1 VINKGAL
8 VVVEEKSQL
17 MKKLGKKQ
25 LTLHLHQP
33 LGRIPPEL
41 DSWGLE
47 LNADGHD
54 LVYTVDSANSI
65 DISALLQRMSELS
78 IAVKDLQTRQSSLE
92 DIFVKLVS
100 EPA

>member
-1 VINKGAL
+1 
-8 VVVEEKSQL
+8 
-17 MKKLGKKQ
+17 
-25 LTLHLHQP
+25 LHLQEP

-47 LNADGHD
+47 MRADGHD

-65 DISALLQRMSELS
+65 DISALLKRMSDLS
-78 IAVKDLQTRQSSLE
+78 IVVKDLQTHQSSLE